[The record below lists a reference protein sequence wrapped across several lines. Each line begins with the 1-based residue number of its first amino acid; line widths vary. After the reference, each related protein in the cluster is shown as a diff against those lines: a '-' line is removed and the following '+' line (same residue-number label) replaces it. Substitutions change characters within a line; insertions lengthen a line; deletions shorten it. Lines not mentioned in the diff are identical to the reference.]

1 MGKVLKFKDDNIVTV
16 LVDLLEMAKS
26 GELKSIL
33 FAGKVEDGNIVSGWS
48 NATPGH
54 RQELI
59 GHIQIDVMVAVMER
73 NYILER
79 DEE

>member
-1 MGKVLKFKDDNIVTV
+1 MGKVLKFRGDNIVTV
-16 LVDLLEMAKS
+16 LCDLLEMAKT
-26 GELKSIL
+26 GELKSVM
-33 FAGKVEDGNIVSGWS
+33 FAGKCDDNNIVSGWS

-59 GHIQIDVMVAVMER
+59 GHMQVDVMVAVMER